1 MAPTHQ
7 LARREITTTS
17 VVAAILVAAVL
28 ALFGIICVIVARRN
42 RTARTPAIASHC
54 SLAQTALRPSLG
66 ADASLAHPPLAH
78 VHDRGAYDA
87 ERARPYDAERGPVY
101 EDIVLEG
108 AVRREPTQLPAYDAE
123 GKPPKYVDIIS

>member
-28 ALFGIICVIVARRN
+28 ALFVMICVVVARRN
-42 RTARTPAIASHC
+42 RAALAPAIASHY
-54 SLAQTALRPSLG
+54 SPAQMALRPPLG
-66 ADASLAHPPLAH
+66 AHASLAHPPPAH
-78 VHDRGAYDA
+78 LHWQSVDGDGRD
-87 ERARPYDAERGPVY
+87 PYDAGRGPVY
-101 EDIVLEG
+101 EDLVLEG

-123 GKPPKYVDIIS
+123 GKPPKYLAVAS